1 MSILKRILLALFLIL
16 IIAGTVVYFYLRS
29 LVPDYSKELQ
39 LSGLKAP
46 VEVLYDNYA
55 IPHIYAQDEE
65 DLFYAFGYVHA
76 QDRLFQMEVLRRL
89 ADGRLSE
96 VFGEKALQ
104 SDKFFR
110 MLSFREQAKITL
122 ASVYKDSTAPFVKAA
137 KSYLKGINE
146 YIKSGKT
153 PVEFTIAG
161 IPKTP
166 FTLEDMEII
175 VGYMGYTFVGAF
187 KTESVAT
194 TIANNLGKDYL
205 NDVMSNWP
213 DSVFKIPVQANEPG
227 GVGSAAKS
235 LTYMANRLNMLS
247 AELPYPPFTGS
258 NGWVISGKKTKSGKP
273 ILSNDTH
280 IAFSQPSVWYE
291 AYLECP
297 GFNIYGNFLAG
308 TPVPALGHSDKGGWG
323 ITMFE
328 NDDADFYRERI
339 NPHYENQVWYKDH
352 WEDLLVRKEHI
363 KIKGKSDYVLDVKK
377 SRHGYIMNGAFDGV
391 KDITEPIALWWV
403 YHQFPSRHL
412 QVFYN
417 LSHAANAAEAGKA
430 VEPLT
435 SPGLNIMWADSSGNI
450 AWWAAGKIPIRP
462 AHVNPQLIL
471 DGSLGADDPAG
482 WLDFSQNPQMLN
494 PVKGV
499 IYTANNQPADMGTG
513 LVAGYYVPSNRA
525 QRIEELIVTDK
536 NDWTEEEVRNVI
548 NDVKVPSYASLLKT
562 VLPVIDQ
569 SKLTPEAKRVYEIL
583 FKWDGM
589 HTLENI
595 EPAIYYKFIYT
606 VYKDVLEDELGA
618 EVFKGFEHTLSLKR
632 NTASLLRNDSSRWW
646 DNKSTAG
653 VKETRRQILTEALNA
668 TVIALQKQL
677 GNDMSGWQWK
687 KVHTIEHKHPLG
699 ILPVAGKWFNVGP
712 IAVNGGQETINNLD
726 FSLDSS
732 GLYKVLSGPAL
743 RRVIDFGDKS
753 QQFSVNPT
761 GQSGYFMSPHYDD
774 QAKMF
779 ADGGKRPE
787 LTDRKQVEKVMIGK
801 TVFLTAK

>member
-1 MSILKRILLALFLIL
+1 MKILKKVIIALFLL
-16 IIAGTVVYFYLRS
+16 LLVGAAVVFIYLQS
-29 LVPDYSKELQ
+29 LTPDYSRELK
-39 LSGLKAP
+39 LAGLKAP

-96 VFGEKALQ
+96 LFGEKALE

-110 MLSFREQAKITL
+110 MLSFREHAKTTL
-122 ASVYKDSTAPFVKAA
+122 ATVYRDSTAPFVKAA
-137 KSYLKGINE
+137 KAYLKGINE
-146 YIKSGKT
+146 YIASGKT
-153 PVEFTIAG
+153 PVEFTMAG

-187 KTESVAT
+187 RTEAIAS
-194 TIANNLGKDYL
+194 TISAQLGTDYL
-205 NDVMSNWP
+205 NDVMRNWP
-213 DSVFKIPVQANEPG
+213 DSAFKIPVQAGEPG
-227 GVGSAAKS
+227 GLVTAASS
-235 LTYMANRLNMLS
+235 LSQMANRLDVMS
-247 AELPYPPFTGS
+247 TELPYPPFTGS
-258 NGWVISGKKTKSGKP
+258 NGWVISGRKTKSGKP

-280 IAFSQPSVWYE
+280 IAYSQPSVWYE
-291 AYLECP
+291 AHLVCP

-328 NDDADFYRERI
+328 NDDADFYREKI

-352 WEDLLVRKEHI
+352 WEELVVRKESI
-363 KIKGKSDYVLDVKK
+363 KIKDKPDFVLDVKK
-377 SRHGYIMNGAFDGV
+377 SRHGYIMNGAFDGIQ
-391 KDITEPIALWWV
+391 DIREPIALWWV

-417 LSHAANAAEAGKA
+417 LSHSADATDAAKA

-435 SPGLNIMWADSSGNI
+435 SPGLNFMWADTAGNI
-450 AWWAAGKIPIRP
+450 AWWAAGKLPIRP

-471 DGSLGADDPAG
+471 DGSTGTDDPTG
-482 WLDFSQNPQMLN
+482 WIDFTFNPQILN
-494 PVKGV
+494 PAKGV
-499 IYTANNQPADMGTG
+499 LYTANNQPDDMGTG
-513 LVAGYYVPSNRA
+513 LVPGYYVPSNKA
-525 QRIEELIVTDK
+525 QRIEELIITDK
-536 NDWTEEEVRNVI
+536 NDWTEEDVRKVI
-548 NDVKVPSYASLLKT
+548 NDIKSPSYVNLLKD

-569 SKLTPEAKRVYEIL
+569 KSLTPEAKRAYDVL
-583 FKWDGM
+583 QKWDGM
-589 HTLENI
+589 HGLDNI
-595 EPAIYYKFIYT
+595 EPTIYYKFIYS
-606 VYKDVLEDELGA
+606 VYRNALADELGDEA
-618 EVFKGFEHTLSLKR
+618 FKGFEHTLSLKR

-646 DNKSTAG
+646 DNKSTENI
-653 VKETRRQILTEALNA
+653 KETRQQILTAAMNKTA
-668 TVIALQKQL
+668 VSLQKQL
-677 GNDMSGWQWK
+677 GNDMAGWQWK
-687 KVHTIEHKHPLG
+687 KVHSIEHKHPLG
-699 ILPVAGKWFNVGP
+699 ILPVVGKWFNVGP

-743 RRVIDFGDKS
+743 RRIIDLGDAD

-761 GQSGYFMSPHYDD
+761 GQSGYFMSPYYKD
-774 QAKMF
+774 QAQMF

-787 LTDRKQVEKVMIGK
+787 LTDRKQIEKVMIGK

>member
-1 MSILKRILLALFLIL
+1 MKIFKRILLAIVILLIL
-16 IIAGTVVYFYLRS
+16 LSGIIYFYLNS
-29 LVPDYSKELQ
+29 LVPEYNKELK

-55 IPHIYAQDEE
+55 IPHIYAQNEE

-96 VFGEKALQ
+96 VFGEKAIQ

-110 MLSFREQAKITL
+110 MLSFREQAKTTL
-122 ASVYKDSTAPFVKAA
+122 SSVYQDSTAPFVKAA
-137 KSYLKGINE
+137 KAYLKGINE
-146 YIKSGKT
+146 YIRAGKT
-153 PVEFTIAG
+153 PIEFTLTG
-161 IPKTP
+161 MPKTP

-187 KTESVAT
+187 RTEA
-194 TIANNLGKDYL
+194 IASSISANLGKDYL
-205 NDVMSNWP
+205 DDVMRNWP
-213 DSVFKIPVQANEPG
+213 DSAFKIPVQSGERTSMANASKEL
-227 GVGSAAKS
+227 S
-235 LTYMANRLNMLS
+235 YMANRIDGFS
-247 AELPYPPFTGS
+247 SELPYPPFTGS

-280 IAFSQPSVWYE
+280 IAYSQPSVWYE

-328 NDDADFYRERI
+328 NDDADFYQEKL
-339 NPHYENQVWYKDH
+339 NPQNENQVWYKDH
-352 WEDLLVRKEHI
+352 WEDLLVRKEII
-363 KIKGKSDYVLDVKK
+363 KVKGKPDLLLDIKK

-391 KDITEPIALWWV
+391 KDYREPIALWWV

-417 LSHAANAAEAGKA
+417 LSHAKVASDAAKA

-435 SPGLNIMWADSSGNI
+435 SPGLNFMWADTAGNI
-450 AWWAAGKIPIRP
+450 AWWAAGKIPVRP

-471 DGSLGADDPAG
+471 DGSTGADDPLG
-482 WLDFSQNPQMLN
+482 WLDFSQNPQILN
-494 PVKGV
+494 PAKGV
-499 IYTANNQPADMGTG
+499 LYTANNQPDDMGTG

-525 QRIEELIVTDK
+525 QRIEELVVTDK
-536 NDWTEEEVRNVI
+536 NDWTEEDVRKII
-548 NDVKVPSYASLLKT
+548 NDVQSPSYVRLLQN

-569 SKLTPEAKRVYEIL
+569 TKLTAEAKRAYNIL
-583 FKWDGM
+583 AAWNGM
-589 HTLENI
+589 HGLDNI
-595 EPAIYYKFIYT
+595 EPTIYYKFIFT
-606 VYKDVLEDELGA
+606 IYKDVLEDELGP
-618 EVFKGFEHTLSLKR
+618 ETFKSFEHTLSLKR
-632 NTASLLRNDSSRWW
+632 NTASLLQNDSSRWW
-646 DNKSTAG
+646 DNKSTPA
-653 VKETRRQILTEALNA
+653 KETRQQILTGALNTA
-668 TVIALQKQL
+668 TAALQSQL
-677 GNDMSGWQWK
+677 GADMAGWQWG
-687 KVHTIEHKHPLG
+687 KVHSIEHKHPLG

-726 FSLDSS
+726 FSLDSG
-732 GLYKVLSGPAL
+732 GLYKVSSGPAL
-743 RRVIDFGDKS
+743 RRVIDLGDPM

-761 GQSGYFMSPHYDD
+761 GQSGYFMSPHYQD

-779 ADGGKRPE
+779 AEGGKRPE
-787 LTDRKQVEKVMIGK
+787 LKDRKRVEQVMIGK
-801 TVFLTAK
+801 TVFKP